1 MPILF
6 FTFDLCFDNVF
17 LYGLS
22 AILFSTSW
30 LENTLAFAWWF
41 SGITA
46 KKQYRKQKRRKKNTN
61 TDILLFNYWLL
72 HGNGVGTKWKFN
84 CPICCRAFASR
95 FHYWPPPAVAMSHHR
110 SSVRP
115 TILHSNYINKEIA
128 YFSIS
133 LKTYWCYSI
142 VTQRQTHFI
151 RLYRNVKVPEIDV
164 IAASIYVRLFYSTQS
179 SFYTQR
185 IRNVLFFCLNN
196 MYNAF
201 FSREF
206 FMCSVCIYVC
216 RSRAFFIIL
225 VESEQWTLDRFYFCF
240 IMIEKWN
247 FNIAMCTKHD
257 GSTMIL
263 CQK

>member
-216 RSRAFFIIL
+216 RSRAFFYYSCGKRTVNTRSFL
-225 VESEQWTLDRFYFCF
+225 FLLY
-240 IMIEKWN
+240 
-247 FNIAMCTKHD
+247 HD
-257 GSTMIL
+257 WEMKL
-263 CQK
+263 QYCNVHQAWW

>member
-1 MPILF
+1 M
-6 FTFDLCFDNVF
+6 
-17 LYGLS
+17 
-22 AILFSTSW
+22 
-30 LENTLAFAWWF
+30 
-41 SGITA
+41 
-46 KKQYRKQKRRKKNTN
+46 
-61 TDILLFNYWLL
+61 FNYWLL
-72 HGNGVGTKWKFN
+72 HGNGVETKWKFN

-201 FSREF
+201 FLENFSCVQYA
-206 FMCSVCIYVC
+206 FMYVEVELFLLFLWKAN
-216 RSRAFFIIL
+216 SEHSIVFIFALSWLRNETSIL
-225 VESEQWTLDRFYFCF
+225 QCAPSMMVVPWYYVKNKQKCT
-240 IMIEKWN
+240 
-247 FNIAMCTKHD
+247 AMTKLV
-257 GSTMIL
+257 GI
-263 CQK
+263 